1 MSPRTL
7 ALAVAIAAAFAAA
20 GASGQKR
27 HEPAPLGIDSLAGA
41 DSYAFYCAS
50 CHGRAAK
57 GDGPLA
63 PALTKHPT
71 DLTTLARWNGGVFP
85 RETLRAYVTGID
97 RPIESHGPPDMPVW
111 GPIFRSLDPS
121 DARVAQRITNLLD
134 YLESIQAK

>member
-7 ALAVAIAAAFAAA
+7 AAALALAGAFAAA
-20 GASGQKR
+20 GVAGQKR
-27 HEPAPLGIDSLAGA
+27 PEPTPLGIDSLTGA
-41 DSYAFYCAS
+41 DSYSFYCAS

-63 PALTKHPT
+63 PALMKHPT

-85 RETLRAYVTGID
+85 RETIRAYVTGTD
-97 RPIESHGPPDMPVW
+97 RPVESHGPPDMPVW

-121 DARVAQRITNLLD
+121 DARVSQRITNLLD
-134 YLESIQAK
+134 YLESIQTK